1 MKAEYDFTNAEQGK
15 FCRKREQLEI
25 PVYLDRD
32 VAKVLRAKGKGAG
45 GDLSEV
51 VNSILRKDL
60 ELAEMLK
67 R

>member
-15 FCRKREQLEI
+15 FSRKREQLKI

-45 GDLSEV
+45 GDLSKV

>member
-1 MKAEYDFTNAEQGK
+1 MKPEYDFTNAEQGR

-32 VAKVLRAKGKGAG
+32 LAEILRARGKAAG
-45 GDLSEV
+45 GDLSGV
-51 VNSILRKDL
+51 VNRILRKDL